1 MVVAGKQQRNRLGQ
15 AHTLPWSVGL
25 FSFSDTIPLRLNRLL
40 RGPLAVACACP
51 AAQPLG
57 GSAEPGVNEGDKSYM
72 KGCGDYRENI
82 RRFLDQELCPHE
94 LGEFRTH
101 LAECAACRQ
110 ELEAEE
116 ELSCLLARSRPL
128 YSAPDSLRNRILRA
142 IEEPLPESLPDPRP
156 KPGRG

>member
-1 MVVAGKQQRNRLGQ
+1 MVVAGKQQRNRLGR

-72 KGCGDYRENI
+72 KGIYDAFSTKNCALMSLANFAPTWRSVLRAGRSLRRKRNCPVFWPDRDPSI
-82 RRFLDQELCPHE
+82 RR
-94 LGEFRTH
+94 
-101 LAECAACRQ
+101 
-110 ELEAEE
+110 
-116 ELSCLLARSRPL
+116 
-128 YSAPDSLRNRILRA
+128 RILYA
-142 IEEPLPESLPDPRP
+142 IASCVLSKNHCRSLCLIR
-156 KPGRG
+156 GRNPVEGSHCL